1 MTLISDNYGG
11 TGMAARLAGGGLAAL
26 ALLATLVATPAPS
39 HAAVVAPARGT
50 TIQATTAVYIR
61 SGPGTTYEAKAL
73 AAAYDTASVLGGP
86 VGEFIEVYYRSH
98 RGWTHRA
105 YWNAVPGLWVNGYQL
120 TANQEA
126 AVRWIA
132 ANTIAR
138 VPGDLSQKL
147 TTVSRVTWWSL
158 KESILNFSSPSVH
171 RYSNC
176 QNVNYDP
183 LITCGTDN
191 WQVGIAGVHMSN
203 AAGQAAYIES
213 LASQLYGGWTPRA
226 VLDHTANYAG
236 YADGTSAHTAIVN
249 STGRFRTSWLARN
262 HGVGFVFNEPYVVPC
277 FGSAAPSW
285 CFEGGTEALRF
296 ASSPA
301 VITRSLQELRAILY
315 AIRPI

>member
-1 MTLISDNYGG
+1 M
-11 TGMAARLAGGGLAAL
+11 RLCWGLVPL
-26 ALLATLVATPAPS
+26 ALLTALVVTPKPS
-39 HAAVVAPARGT
+39 HAAVIVPTRGT
-50 TIQATTAVYIR
+50 TIRATEAVNIR
-61 SGPGTTYEAKAL
+61 SGPGTWYDVEAT
-73 AAAYDTASVLGGP
+73 AAVGDTASVLGGP
-86 VGEFIEVYYRSH
+86 SGEFIEVYYRNH

-105 YWNAVPGLWVNGYQL
+105 YWNQVPGLWVNRYQL

-132 ANTIAR
+132 EKTIAR
-138 VPGDLSQKL
+138 VPGTLSEKL

-158 KESILNFSSPSVH
+158 KESILNFPSPDVH

-176 QNVNYDP
+176 QNGDYRP
-183 LITCGTDN
+183 LITCGSDN

-203 AAGQAAYIES
+203 ASGQAAYLES
-213 LASQLYGGWTPRA
+213 LAGQLYQGWDARA

-236 YADGTSAHTAIVN
+236 YADGTSAHTAIVD

-262 HGVGFVFNEPYVVPC
+262 HGIGFVFNEPYVVPC
-277 FGSAAPSW
+277 FGNVPPDW
-285 CFEGGTEALRF
+285 CDDGGAEALRY

-301 VITRSLQELRAILY
+301 VTTRSLQDLRAILY

>member
-1 MTLISDNYGG
+1 MKLISANPGG
-11 TGMAARLAGGGLAAL
+11 AGVAARLAGAGVAAF
-26 ALLATLVATPAPS
+26 ALLATLLAAPAPS
-39 HAAVVAPARGT
+39 QAAVVAPARGT
-50 TIQATTAVYIR
+50 TIQATTAVNIR
-61 SGPGTTYEAKAL
+61 SGPGTTYEVKAT
-73 AAAYDTASVLGGP
+73 AAGYDTASVLGGP
-86 VGEFIEVYYRSH
+86 VGELIEVYYRNH

-105 YWNAVPGLWVNGYQL
+105 YWNAVPGLWANGYQL
-120 TANQEA
+120 TASQEA
-126 AVRWIA
+126 AVRWVA

-183 LITCGTDN
+183 LVTCGTDN

-203 AAGQAAYIES
+203 ATSQAAYLES
-213 LASQLYGGWTPRA
+213 LAGQLYGSTARA

-236 YADGTSAHTAIVN
+236 YADGTSAHTAIVS

-277 FGSAAPSW
+277 FGSAPPTW

>member
-1 MTLISDNYGG
+1 MRFIPANHNGAG
-11 TGMAARLAGGGLAAL
+11 VAVRLASGGLAAL
-26 ALLATLVATPAPS
+26 ALLATLVATPTAS
-39 HAAVVAPARGT
+39 QAAVVAPARGT
-50 TIQATTAVYIR
+50 TVQATTTVYIR
-61 SGPGTTYEAKAL
+61 TGPSTSYPVEAT
-73 AAAYDTASVLGGP
+73 AYAGDTASVLGGP
-86 VGEFIEVYYRSH
+86 TGDFIEVYFRDH

-105 YWNAVPGLWVNGYQL
+105 YWNQVPGLWVNRYQL

-132 ANTIAR
+132 AKTIAR
-138 VPGDLSQKL
+138 VPGTLSEKL

-158 KESILNFSSPSVH
+158 KESILNLSSPYVH

-176 QNVNYDP
+176 QNSNYDP
-183 LITCGTDN
+183 LVTCSTNN

-203 AAGQAAYIES
+203 AATQAAYLES
-213 LASQLYGGWTPRA
+213 LAGQLYGSTAQA

-236 YADGTSAHTAIVN
+236 YADGTSAHTAVVS

-277 FGSAAPSW
+277 LGGAPPSW
-285 CFEGGTEALRF
+285 CFEGGEEARRF
-296 ASSPA
+296 GSSAA
-301 VITRSLQELRAILY
+301 VIIRSLQDLRAILY